1 MKNAISVK
9 YTLLCGTA
17 CCMASAVQAQRNVS
31 DVSRMNVLFLM
42 ADDMRPELGCYG
54 VEAVKTPNMD
64 RLASSGVLFQNAYC
78 NVPVSGASRASLLTG
93 VYPHY
98 PDRFVNFS
106 AYASKDCPEAIPLSG
121 WFTKNGYH
129 TVSDGKVFH
138 HMSDHAASWSEPPY
152 RNHQARRSIPRLC
165 ADRFASQRM
174 FRIRHT
180 MTENWRNVPFAT
192 CGV

>member
-17 CCMASAVQAQRNVS
+17 CCMASAVQAQHNVS

-78 NVPVSGASRASLLTG
+78 NVPVSGASRASLQN
-93 VYPHY
+93 Y
-98 PDRFVNFS
+98 
-106 AYASKDCPEAIPLSG
+106 E
-121 WFTKNGYH
+121 
-129 TVSDGKVFH
+129 
-138 HMSDHAASWSEPPY
+138 
-152 RNHQARRSIPRLC
+152 
-165 ADRFASQRM
+165 
-174 FRIRHT
+174 
-180 MTENWRNVPFAT
+180 
-192 CGV
+192 

>member
-106 AYASKDCPEAIPLSG
+106 AYASKDWSGGDTSFRMVYKEWLSYGFGWQSFSPHERSCCIVERTSLPESSG
-121 WFTKNGYH
+121 W
-129 TVSDGKVFH
+129 
-138 HMSDHAASWSEPPY
+138 
-152 RNHQARRSIPRLC
+152 
-165 ADRFASQRM
+165 
-174 FRIRHT
+174 IR
-180 MTENWRNVPFAT
+180 
-192 CGV
+192 CLLGGI

>member
-93 VYPHY
+93 VYPSLS
-98 PDRFVNFS
+98 RSFCEFLGL
-106 AYASKDCPEAIPLSG
+106 CQQGLSG
-121 WFTKNGYH
+121 GYTSFRMVH
-129 TVSDGKVFH
+129 KEWLSYSFGWQSFSPH
-138 HMSDHAASWSEPPY
+138 E
-152 RNHQARRSIPRLC
+152 RSC
-165 ADRFASQRM
+165 
-174 FRIRHT
+174 RIVERT
-180 MTENWRNVPFAT
+180 SLPESSGWIR
-192 CGV
+192 CLLGGIY

>member
-17 CCMASAVQAQRNVS
+17 CCMASAVQARHNVS

-106 AYASKDCPEAIPLSG
+106 AYASKDCPEALPLSG
-121 WFTKNGYH
+121 WFSYGFGWQSFSPH
-129 TVSDGKVFH
+129 
-138 HMSDHAASWSEPPY
+138 E
-152 RNHQARRSIPRLC
+152 RSCCIVERTSLPE
-165 ADRFASQRM
+165 SSGW
-174 FRIRHT
+174 IR
-180 MTENWRNVPFAT
+180 
-192 CGV
+192 CLLGGI

>member
-64 RLASSGVLFQNAYC
+64 RLASSRSL
-78 NVPVSGASRASLLTG
+78 VSERLLQCSGEWRFPCQPLDRRISSL
-93 VYPHY
+93 
-98 PDRFVNFS
+98 S
-106 AYASKDCPEAIPLSG
+106 
-121 WFTKNGYH
+121 
-129 TVSDGKVFH
+129 
-138 HMSDHAASWSEPPY
+138 
-152 RNHQARRSIPRLC
+152 
-165 ADRFASQRM
+165 
-174 FRIRHT
+174 
-180 MTENWRNVPFAT
+180 
-192 CGV
+192 

>member
-17 CCMASAVQAQRNVS
+17 CCMASAVQAQHNVS

-78 NVPVSGASRASLLTG
+78 NVPVSGASRASLHIYDKLLISSIMTS
-93 VYPHY
+93 
-98 PDRFVNFS
+98 NML
-106 AYASKDCPEAIPLSG
+106 C
-121 WFTKNGYH
+121 
-129 TVSDGKVFH
+129 KVQ
-138 HMSDHAASWSEPPY
+138 D
-152 RNHQARRSIPRLC
+152 L
-165 ADRFASQRM
+165 
-174 FRIRHT
+174 
-180 MTENWRNVPFAT
+180 
-192 CGV
+192 